1 MAKLSTF
8 VLHNGKLRRREEVL
22 FPLHDRMVRFAD
34 GFFESMR
41 AFATHVPLFA
51 LHYQRM
57 MCAFDLLLLNKA
69 NFPTEQALLFDIE
82 RLIKSNKAFGSSRI
96 RLTVYRS
103 GQGYYFSDKDDIDWF
118 VEVYPLEETKFI
130 IDTKGILV
138 NVFSDVPKPIMPI
151 YSVKVNHATFYILA
165 AQWAKRNGY
174 DDVLLIN
181 PKEHIVEATS
191 SNIFVLRKG
200 VLYTPPL
207 TDAPVDGV
215 MRKFLLQHLS
225 AEFGV
230 TVKQE
235 SFDEKLLTEADEIFL
250 TNAVVGCKSVLGYGQ
265 RRYYRDFAIQL
276 IDWLNKKLKA

>member
-1 MAKLSTF
+1 MTKLSTF
-8 VLHNGKLRRREEVL
+8 VLHNGKMRRRDEIL
-22 FPLHDRMVRFAD
+22 IPLHDRMVRFAD

-41 AFATHVPLFA
+41 AFAIHVPLFSM
-51 LHYQRM
+51 HYQRM
-57 MCAFDLLLLNKA
+57 MRAFELLLLNKA
-69 NFPTEQALLFDIE
+69 NFPTEHALLFDIE

-103 GQGYYFSDKDDIDWF
+103 GQGYYYSDKDDIDWF
-118 VEVYPLEETKFI
+118 VEVYPLEHTKFVT
-130 IDTKGILV
+130 DTKGILI
-138 NVFSDVPKPIMPI
+138 NVFRDVAKPIMPI

-181 PKEHIVEATS
+181 SRKHIVEATS
-191 SNIFVLRKG
+191 SNIFVLQKG
-200 VLYTPPL
+200 IIYTPPL
-207 TDAPVDGV
+207 TDGPVDGI
-215 MRKFLLQHLS
+215 MRQFLLQHLS

-230 TVKQE
+230 TIKE
-235 SFDEKLLTEADEIFL
+235 KSFDEMLLTEADEIFL

-265 RRYYRDFAIQL
+265 RRYYRDFSIQL